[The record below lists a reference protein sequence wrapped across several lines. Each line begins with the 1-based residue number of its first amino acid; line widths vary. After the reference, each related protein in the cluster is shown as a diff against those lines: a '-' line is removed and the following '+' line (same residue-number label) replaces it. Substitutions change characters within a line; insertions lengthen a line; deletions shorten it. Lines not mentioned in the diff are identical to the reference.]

1 MDNYN
6 EGAIDNQ
13 INIIKNLV
21 NGLRTSMNKFIFSK
35 TSGDEITN
43 YVNTILN
50 SLDSMKNIVH
60 KENYTESKPVEQSL
74 KQCNKKS
81 EYNVVLNPAVEAE
94 LKVMENNDHKS
105 ICSDYTRSEILEKI
119 KNVFKD
125 PYMVV
130 QLKERRNGYLAR
142 IFNRFTNRMIYGF
155 VIFFS
160 ESDLDNCIN
169 SAYDLYDKV
178 FRDGVEAQNT
188 TMCEQPIT
196 TEKKFLNK
204 SIKRP
209 RDDIA
214 ESESEEISEDNTSK
228 QSGNK
233 EINDNEKFADA
244 FIKALKNHL
253 AYKNISIDEFNDD
266 NNDDN
271 SEDKSNN
278 SEDKD
283 MDDVP
288 KIETGAD
295 LVRALLWLNNYLK

>member
-130 QLKERRNGYLAR
+130 QLKERRNGYLAK
-142 IFNRFTNRMIYGF
+142 IFNRFTNRMIF
-155 VIFFS
+155 NFAIFFD
-160 ESDLDNCIN
+160 EDLDKHIDEC
-169 SAYDLYDKV
+169 YDVYNKI
-178 FRDGVEAQNT
+178 FRQGAEAQDT
-188 TMCEQPIT
+188 IKYQQPTT
-196 TEKKFLNK
+196 TEKIFHNK
-204 SIKRP
+204 GVKRS
-209 RDDIA
+209 RDSVA
-214 ESESEEISEDNTSK
+214 ETESEESSEDITTRQFSK
-228 QSGNK
+228 K
-233 EINDNEKFADA
+233 EIEDDKMIVDA
-244 FIKALKNHL
+244 FIEALKEQLSN
-253 AYKNISIDEFNDD
+253 NDQSTSESINEDYDDDESENED
-266 NNDDN
+266 NNV
-271 SEDKSNN
+271 NN
-278 SEDKD
+278 IP
-283 MDDVP
+283 DDVP
-288 KIETGAD
+288 IKITSTDD
-295 LVRALLWLNNYLK
+295 LIRVLSALTKNLK